1 MILGVKE
8 NPAPTVNISIGSDLT
23 GHTPS
28 KRSGRMVTFR
38 RKRRKST
45 KGRARK
51 TSRRATRVRSRR
63 NPKRKRSRKR
73 ARRRSSPTRGSHR
86 PRLTYKG
93 GKWYGGKTSR
103 SLIKRGSGT
112 RVNKRRSRR
121 TRRRA
126 RRNPAGVR
134 GIQKMF
140 SRNALMSTAK
150 AGAGIAI
157 GFTAMPIFYKILPQ
171 QLKEQ
176 RQWLGGIH
184 VALGLAIAGF
194 VRNRNVK
201 DIGLVIAATGVYDLI
216 AMNVDFLG
224 LPPLRTSS
232 PLADRLSPPTSA
244 PAVAAPGEGEAA
256 AGCYGGNLE
265 MTHYGTSYPVM
276 AAPVSRVASHGVGA
290 SFERVGASYPS
301 LAYPTIGLSG
311 DGGTDMGLDD
321 MIN

>member
-1 MILGVKE
+1 
-8 NPAPTVNISIGSDLT
+8 
-23 GHTPS
+23 
-28 KRSGRMVTFR
+28 
-38 RKRRKST
+38 
-45 KGRARK
+45 
-51 TSRRATRVRSRR
+51 
-63 NPKRKRSRKR
+63 
-73 ARRRSSPTRGSHR
+73 
-86 PRLTYKG
+86 
-93 GKWYGGKTSR
+93 
-103 SLIKRGSGT
+103 
-112 RVNKRRSRR
+112 
-121 TRRRA
+121 
-126 RRNPAGVR
+126 
-134 GIQKMF
+134 MF

-244 PAVAAPGEGEAA
+244 PAVAAPSEEEAA
-256 AGCYGGNLE
+256 AGC
-265 MTHYGTSYPVM
+265 YGTSYPVM
-276 AAPVSRVASHGVGA
+276 AAPVSQVASHGVGA